1 MRSRAADPE
10 LQARIA
16 AAQAGDTRAQ
26 EQLVASQM
34 DRIHG
39 VCSALI
45 RNREVA
51 AELSQEA
58 VLRLFKSIP
67 RFRGD
72 CAWST
77 WSYRIARNLC
87 LNWLE
92 KMREDVGED
101 GHTMEDPKAD
111 PLDEVSGDQRRVGVR
126 MAVHHALDDQEREAI
141 LLHYEAG
148 LPVEEVTRV
157 MGLQNRS
164 GARGVLQ
171 RARRKLRRELS
182 QEMPEDSIVARAQR
196 PAPKKAA
203 PKAPPDV
210 RAAMER
216 TLHQLTRV
224 PGRDSE
230 GPEPELSLRPR
241 QSLLD

>member
-1 MRSRAADPE
+1 MPSRAADPE
-10 LQARIA
+10 LKALLKARVA
-16 AAQAGDTRAQ
+16 AAQAGDVHAQ

-34 DRIHG
+34 DRIHA

-67 RFRGD
+67 RFRGE

-92 KMREDVGED
+92 KMREDVGDD
-101 GHTMEDPKAD
+101 GHLLEAPDAD
-111 PLDEVSGDQRRVGVR
+111 PLVEVSTDQRRSGVR
-126 MAVHHALDDQEREAI
+126 QALDSALDEQEREAI

-157 MGLQNRS
+157 MGLTNRS
-164 GARGVLQ
+164 GARGLLQ
-171 RARRKLRRELS
+171 RARRKLRKELTS
-182 QEMPEDSIVARAQR
+182 EMPEDSIVARAQR
-196 PAPKKAA
+196 PAP
-203 PKAPPDV
+203 PKV

-216 TLHQLTRV
+216 TLHQLTRAPERDT
-224 PGRDSE
+224 PGA
-230 GPEPELSLRPR
+230 EPELSLRPR
-241 QSLLD
+241 QALLD

>member
-1 MRSRAADPE
+1 MRSRAAESD
-10 LQARIA
+10 LSARIE
-16 AAQAGDTRAQ
+16 AAQAGDVRAQ
-26 EQLVASQM
+26 ELLVASQM
-34 DRIHG
+34 DRIHA

-67 RFRGD
+67 RFRGE

-101 GHTMEDPKAD
+101 GHALPDPCAD
-111 PLDEVSGDQRRVGVR
+111 PLAEVSVDERREGVR
-126 MAVHHALDDQEREAI
+126 LALDSALDAQEREAI

-157 MGLQNRS
+157 MGLDNRT
-164 GARGVLQ
+164 GARGLLQ

-182 QEMPEDSIVARAQR
+182 QEMPEDSIVARAGR
-196 PAPKKAA
+196 PTPPK
-203 PKAPPDV
+203 V
-210 RAAMER
+210 LAAMER

-224 PGRDSE
+224 PSRESE

-241 QSLLD
+241 QALLD

>member
-1 MRSRAADPE
+1 MRSRVADPE
-10 LQARIA
+10 LEALVT
-16 AAQAGDTRAQ
+16 AAQAGDPVAQ
-26 EQLVASQM
+26 ERLVASQM
-34 DRIHG
+34 DRIHA

-51 AELSQEA
+51 AELSQES

-72 CAWST
+72 CAWTT

-92 KMREDVGED
+92 KRREEVGED
-101 GHTMEDPKAD
+101 GHALEDPGAD
-111 PLDEVSGDQRRVGVR
+111 PLSEVSGDQRRQGVR
-126 MAVHHALDDQEREAI
+126 LALSGALDEQEREAI
-141 LLHYEAG
+141 LLHYEGG
-148 LPVEEVTRV
+148 LAVEEVTRV
-157 MGLQNRS
+157 MGLENRS
-164 GARGVLQ
+164 GARGLLQ

-182 QEMPEDSIVARAQR
+182 QEMPEDSIVARAAR
-196 PAPKKAA
+196 PT
-203 PKAPPDV
+203 PPAV
-210 RAAMER
+210 RAAMEH

-241 QSLLD
+241 QALID